1 MNDNYNKISYEF
13 INFKTKLNNEINNS
27 YWKNSVFNECYCIKE
42 KWYIEFE
49 QQINEIN
56 TKKSITKD
64 TKNILINIFFEKNK
78 PEFINDIST
87 AINILE
93 NKSNIK
99 LLSKSFVHSLDSEKI
114 NLKCNSVKYYAGN
127 NRLIIEFKNEI
138 SDIYNYL
145 LIIYQLEKDFSQKQ
159 IYNISFNNKVDI
171 KKNEII
177 KYLIEKEITEKMFP
191 SLGLKVSKLKLGND
205 TLNELKENKLL
216 SSEKQS
222 DSFNIILKFLIAIY
236 YYEISLTNKSKAI
249 MLNKNEKSYLINPEW
264 IENIKSL
271 YKYAQLK
278 KILYNIKNEFD
289 YSNFI
294 TQVNQ
299 IYNYCKNNFEIQNI
313 SISAD
318 TFFRN
323 IIPKEKN
330 SDNNIT
336 FIESCYILPKIII
349 KIIGKLLLSNSMFPL
364 HYISHFWKKNNIC
377 LLKNNFIYIGY
388 MNNSNNFIA
397 ENVLFY
403 IDEKISSSEF
413 DYLFSL
419 QYIKDYFHKRNI
431 NEFLTR
437 NQNIYKNNKSI
448 GIIFFVK
455 NILPSK
461 KGNKALAG
469 FINKNKEAKKEK
481 NIHRSMSLPRL
492 VESITSSLR
501 EKLNNVVTEKNNY
514 KKEEHNK
521 LNRSIE
527 KTNADKNNIDTNM
540 KKIYEKMNK
549 IDKKEDD
556 IINVN
561 INNKDNKND
570 IIENEKELNDL
581 KALNILLNQEKE
593 KNKKSEEIINSL
605 RAKLK
610 EKEEFETKSLRE
622 SQKKDDEIDK
632 TTSLKE
638 DLEKKH
644 NELKEKI
651 KSLEEKLS
659 KQKESESKNLGESQR
674 KDEEIK
680 NITSSNLKLEEENIS
695 LKEKLDELQKQNEIN
710 KEKLEKKDKKKEKEK
725 EIKEKIKNLEILNKE
740 KDSEVENM
748 KKELEKYIAENKI
761 LNQKNNEL
769 SKENNSLQIELEEKK
784 KEIEK
789 LKKESKKKK
798 ESQILNKGIMI
809 NIDQYEN
816 NNISINSLNKNKES
830 SNKKRSHSM
839 PSTKE
844 KPLDTYLQP
853 TLIGL
858 NNIGATCYMN
868 STLQCLSQ
876 TAALTNY
883 FLTEKNQNYIDNIN
897 LELSKKNELCLT
909 KVYSNLIKKLWSK
922 RDFQSSFSPQ
932 KFFDT
937 VSNMNPLFQKGDP
950 GDAKDFII
958 FILEQIHRELK
969 KSVINLT
976 NINKIDQLNQYD
988 KKNAFNNFFEDF
1000 KKECSII
1007 SDVFFGFNETTNICL
1022 NCKNNYNSRGMENP
1036 VCYNYSIFN
1045 CIIIPLEEVKNM
1057 KNNYYGTNVN
1067 NVNMQEC
1074 FIYNQK
1080 SELFTGENMNYC
1092 NICRQLFNSV
1102 YTSKIYVSPNYLII
1116 ILNRGKGNVF
1126 HVKLDFTLQID
1137 ITDFVEFKNERTI
1150 YDLYGVITHIGQSG
1164 PNAHFVATCKSPIDN
1179 KWYRYNDAMVTPIN
1193 NMQTEVFDF
1202 GVPYIL
1208 FYEKHND
1215 NKSNFN
1221 KY

>member
-1 MNDNYNKISYEF
+1 MNDNYNKISHEF
-13 INFKTKLNNEINNS
+13 INFKTNLNNEINNS
-27 YWKNSVFNECYCIKE
+27 NWKNSVFNECYCIKE

-56 TKKSITKD
+56 TKKNISKD
-64 TKNILINIFFEKNK
+64 TKNNLIKIFFVKNK

-99 LLSKSFVHSLDSEKI
+99 LLSKSFVHSLDLAKI

-127 NRLIIEFKNEI
+127 KKLIIEFKNEN
-138 SDIYNYL
+138 SDIYNFL
-145 LIIYQLEKDFSQKQ
+145 LIKNALENDLLQKQ
-159 IYNISFNNKVDI
+159 IYKIEFKNKVDD
-171 KKNEII
+171 KKIEII
-177 KYLIEKEITEKMFP
+177 RYIIEKEITDRIISSF
-191 SLGLKVSKLKLGND
+191 GLKISQIKLNNEILS
-205 TLNELKENKLL
+205 ELKENKLL
-216 SSEKQS
+216 LSGKHS
-222 DSFNIILKFLIAIY
+222 DSYNNILKFLIAIY
-236 YYEISLTNKSKAI
+236 YYEVSLTNKNKEI
-249 MLNKNEKSYLINPEW
+249 MINKNERSYLINTEW
-264 IENIKSL
+264 IENIKSF
-271 YKYAQLK
+271 YQYEQLS
-278 KILYNIKNEFD
+278 KILNNIKKELD
-289 YSNFI
+289 YSNFV
-294 TQVNQ
+294 TQVEQ
-299 IYNYCKNNFEIQNI
+299 IYYNYKNNFEILNI
-313 SISAD
+313 PNSTD
-318 TFFRN
+318 FFSKN
-323 IIPKEKN
+323 IIPKEK
-330 SDNNIT
+330 SDSNLS
-336 FIESCYILPKIII
+336 FIESCYIMPKIIMKMI
-349 KIIGKLLLSNSMFPL
+349 PKLLSQNKYSL
-364 HYISHFWKKNNIC
+364 HSISHFWKKNNIC
-377 LLKNNFIYIGY
+377 ILKKNNIYIGILNKLNY
-388 MNNSNNFIA
+388 FIP

-403 IDEKISSSEF
+403 EGSENISFSEF
-413 DYLFSL
+413 ELLFKLSNV
-419 QYIKDYFHKRNI
+419 KDYFQ
-431 NEFLTR
+431 TR
-437 NQNIYKNNKSI
+437 KMSDVSNNVKEIYKNNNLTGRLLI
-448 GIIFFVK
+448 VQNPI
-455 NILPSK
+455 PSK
-461 KGNKALAG
+461 KGFKDLNV
-469 FINKNKEAKKEK
+469 FINTKPVKKDK
-481 NIHRSMSLPRL
+481 SIYRSTSLPKTI
-492 VESITSSLR
+492 ENNNPSLR
-501 EKLNNVVTEKNNY
+501 NNLNTIETNHNY
-514 KKEEHNK
+514 KRERHNI

-527 KTNADKNNIDTNM
+527 IADKNKRKDSM
-540 KKIYEKMNK
+540 EKF
-549 IDKKEDD
+549 IDKKSVVEEKEDD
-556 IINVN
+556 ILIKK
-561 INNKDNKND
+561 NKEIKTDE
-570 IIENEKELNDL
+570 ITNEKELNDL
-581 KALNILLNQEKE
+581 KILNMKLKQELKDEKE
-593 KNKKSEEIINSL
+593 KSKNYEDIINSL
-605 RAKLK
+605 KLQLN
-610 EKEEFETKSLRE
+610 EKEELEKKSLRE
-622 SQKKDDEIDK
+622 SQKKDDEIDRI
-632 TTSLKE
+632 TSLKE
-638 DLEKKH
+638 DLEKKY

-659 KQKESESKNLGESQR
+659 KQKESEIKNFGESQR

-740 KDSEVENM
+740 KDNKIENM
-748 KKELEKYIAENKI
+748 KKELEKYIAENKL

-789 LKKESKKKK
+789 LKKESKRKK
-798 ESQILNKGIMI
+798 ENQILNKGIMI

-839 PSTKE
+839 PSVNQ

-922 RDFQSSFSPQ
+922 RDFQSSFSTQ

-1126 HVKLDFTLQID
+1126 QVKLDFTLQID

-1164 PNAHFVATCKSPIDN
+1164 PNAHFVASCKSPIDN

-1208 FYEKHND
+1208 FYEKHID